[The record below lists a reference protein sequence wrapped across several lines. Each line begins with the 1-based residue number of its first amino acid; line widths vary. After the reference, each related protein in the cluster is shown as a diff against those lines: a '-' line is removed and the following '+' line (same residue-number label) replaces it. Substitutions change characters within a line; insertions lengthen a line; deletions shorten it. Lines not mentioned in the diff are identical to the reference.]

1 MLQVGDRDT
10 SAEVRNRPGRPR
22 LYSCVAKDDD
32 DILAA
37 LRLRHRVFV
46 GEMSAQIEHAERGIE
61 RDRFDEHCVH
71 LLVREDD
78 SHRAVGTYR
87 ILSAAVAQLTGGFY
101 SETEFDLC
109 GLPEK
114 LDRVVE
120 IGRACVDP
128 EYRNGAVIAML
139 WAGLFRYLAG
149 QQADY
154 VIGCASVSL
163 AEGRENAAA
172 MCNRLV
178 RDWLAPPQWRVVPR
192 RPFPIGDA
200 GDAPDSSIPALIK
213 GYLRLGAYVCGEPAF
228 DPEFGTAD
236 LLMILPMARMNSR
249 YLRHFARTA

>member
-1 MLQVGDRDT
+1 MLQVGDRDVT
-10 SAEVRNRPGRPR
+10 AEVRNRPGRPR
-22 LYSCVAKDDD
+22 LYSHVAKDDG

-46 GEMSAQIEHAERGIE
+46 GEMNAEIGHAESGIE
-61 RDRFDEHCVH
+61 RDRFDEHCIH

-87 ILSAAVAQLTGGFY
+87 ILSAAAAQLTGGFY

-109 GLPEK
+109 GLPQK
-114 LDRVVE
+114 LDGLVE

-139 WAGLFRYLAG
+139 WAGLFRYLSG
-149 QQADY
+149 QKTDY

-172 MCNRLV
+172 MCNRLM
-178 RDWLAPPQWRVVPR
+178 RDWLAPPKWRVVPR
-192 RPFPIGDA
+192 RPFRIGDP
-200 GDAPDSSIPALIK
+200 GHAPDSSIPALIK

-236 LLMILPMARMNSR
+236 MLMILPMARMNAR